1 MGKLLYG
8 LPAVEIELTDRELAH
23 VKVVMLT
30 KLRRSEMFAV
40 TVDDPGDPGNSV
52 PGGRRT
58 LWIHPSI
65 PLQFQF
71 DGLGEDKLNRTWLE
85 ELMASANGGGS
96 LKVSKEP
103 AEISEK
109 SR

>member
-8 LPAVEIELTDRELAH
+8 LPPVEIDLTDRELAH
-23 VKVVMLT
+23 VKVVIIT
-30 KLRRSEMFAV
+30 KLRRSEMFALS
-40 TVDDPGDPGNSV
+40 VDGRIGSNPS
-52 PGGRRT
+52 GRRV

-85 ELMASANGGGS
+85 DLMASANGGGS
-96 LKVSKEP
+96 LRISPEP
-103 AEISEK
+103 AESH
-109 SR
+109 